1 MSRGLVRRD
10 IVKYVISA
18 LVLSSLLLPAVP
30 ARAQDPRSELRN
42 RQVPLRVQVVLSRY
56 QGEKKISSM
65 PYTLSV
71 VTNQAK
77 TSMRMGVDVPIPA
90 TVFSSSTDPKS
101 TQTTPVT
108 SYNYRS
114 VGTNI
119 DCSAVLPEENLYRL
133 ELAVQDSS
141 VMIVDKEMGTAG
153 KVNAPSVR
161 HFQSSFSVL
170 LRDGQTMQHTAA
182 TDPVS
187 GEVLRVD
194 VTLNVLK

>member
-10 IVKYVISA
+10 IVKHVISA
-18 LVLSSLLLPAVP
+18 LVLLSVMLAAAP
-30 ARAQDPRSELRN
+30 ARAQDPRTELKN
-42 RQVPLRVQVVLSRY
+42 KQVPLRVQVVLSRY

-65 PYTLSV
+65 PYTMSV
-71 VTNQAK
+71 VTNAGK
-77 TSMRMGVDVPIPA
+77 TSMRMGVDVPIPN
-90 TVFSSSTDPKS
+90 TVFAPTPAEGKTASP
-101 TQTTPVT
+101 PVT

-119 DCSAVLPEENLYRL
+119 DCSASLTEDAVYRL

-141 VMIVDKEMGTAG
+141 VMMIDKEMGTAG

-170 LRDGQTMQHTAA
+170 LRDGQTVQHIAA

-194 VTLNVLK
+194 VTLNLVK

>member
-1 MSRGLVRRD
+1 M
-10 IVKYVISA
+10 KHVISA

-30 ARAQDPRSELRN
+30 ARAQDTRTDLKN
-42 RQVPLRVQVVLSRY
+42 RQVALRVQVVLSRY

-71 VTNQAK
+71 VTNAGK
-77 TSMRMGVDVPIPA
+77 TSMRMGVDVPIPTA
-90 TVFSSSTDPKS
+90 VFTSGGEGKQSQPIA
-101 TQTTPVT
+101 

-119 DCSAVLPEENLYRL
+119 DCSAALPEDGVYRL

-141 VMIVDKEMGTAG
+141 VLILDKEMGTMG

-161 HFQSSFSVL
+161 NFQSSFSLL
-170 LRDGQTMQHTAA
+170 LRDGQTVQHTAA

>member
-1 MSRGLVRRD
+1 
-10 IVKYVISA
+10 VKHVISA
-18 LVLSSLLLPAVP
+18 LVLSSLMLAAAP
-30 ARAQDPRSELRN
+30 ARAQDPRTELKN
-42 RQVPLRVQVVLSRY
+42 KQVPLRVQVVLSRY

-65 PYTLSV
+65 PYTMSV
-71 VTNQAK
+71 VTNAGK
-77 TSMRMGVDVPIPA
+77 TSMRMGVDVPIPN
-90 TVFSSSTDPKS
+90 TVFAPAEGKTASP
-101 TQTTPVT
+101 PVT

-119 DCSAVLPEENLYRL
+119 DCSASLTEEAVYRL

-141 VMIVDKEMGTAG
+141 VMIIDKEMGTAG

-170 LRDGQTMQHTAA
+170 LRDGQTVQHIAA

-194 VTLNVLK
+194 VTLNLVK

>member
-1 MSRGLVRRD
+1 M
-10 IVKYVISA
+10 KHVISA
-18 LVLSSLLLPAVP
+18 FVLSSLIFAVP
-30 ARAQDPRSELRN
+30 ARAQDPRGDLKS

-65 PYTLSV
+65 PYTMSV
-71 VTNQAK
+71 VTNAGK
-77 TSMRMGVDVPIPA
+77 TSMRMGVDVPIPN
-90 TVFSSSTDPKS
+90 TVFSSAPAEGK
-101 TQTTPVT
+101 TTSAPVT

-119 DCSAVLPEENLYRL
+119 DCSAGLPEEAVYRL

-141 VMIVDKEMGTAG
+141 VMIIDKEMGTAG

-170 LRDGQTMQHTAA
+170 LRDGQTVQHIAA

-194 VTLNVLK
+194 VTLNIVK